1 MVGKNVNYLKH
12 TALLDNKLTLKFKYN
27 LGKIQNSIIVNKNF
41 TKYIFDIKG
50 GSLPST
56 QDISQYRHKSVKA
69 FRIGQY
75 NKQCLRVVIEAP
87 RRTRFTYSVN
97 GKILTINLPVK
108 ESVKKPPKKVVTA
121 PKISRVIKKNR
132 VVKKNIKR
140 ATTPIPYISKKRSII
155 IDAGHG
161 GRDRGAGWRDIKEK
175 DITLTIAKK
184 LRRKLQRRGYRVI
197 MTRTRDKYLSLK
209 ERTEFANRH
218 RGDIFI
224 SVHANAA
231 PKKRVRGVL
240 YKGIEV
246 FYLSL
251 HNSKRVKNKRAKYK
265 GKSIYSRSSY
275 RQMTSRLKIKKSRKL
290 CKNIQREIIR
300 SVRRKYSV
308 VDKGIK
314 RSDFWVLLATK
325 MPSILIETGYITDR
339 YEGRRLMN
347 SYYQNLLVNGIVKGV
362 DNYYK

>member
-1 MVGKNVNYLKH
+1 M
-12 TALLDNKLTLKFKYN
+12 DNKLTLKFKYN

-75 NKQCLRVVIEAP
+75 NKQWLRVVIEAP

-97 GKILTINLPVK
+97 GKILTINLPLK
-108 ESVKKPPKKVVTA
+108 ESVKSPKKVVTA
-121 PKISRVIKKNR
+121 PKTAR
-132 VVKKNIKR
+132 VVKKKIKR
-140 ATTPIPYISKKRSII
+140 ADRAYISKKRSII

-161 GRDRGAGWRDIKEK
+161 GRDRGAGWRKIEEKE
-175 DITLTIAKK
+175 ITLRIAKK
-184 LRRKLQRRGYRVI
+184 LKVKLQRRGYRVF

-224 SVHANAA
+224 SIHANAA
-231 PKKRVRGVL
+231 PKKRARGVL

-251 HNSKRVKNKRAKYK
+251 YNSKRVKNKRAKYK

-290 CKNIQREIIR
+290 CKNIQREMIR

-347 SYYQNLLVNGIVKGV
+347 AYYQNLLVNGIVKGV